1 MATYWSLYWSYI
13 TNRLEFV
20 FALLSF
26 DSGRTSFSA
35 KLSIRMN
42 AAPSI
47 PVSESRPLQWM
58 PCVVTLERPGKI
70 ESHDQV

>member
-1 MATYWSLYWSYI
+1 MATYWSLCWPCI

-26 DSGRTSFSA
+26 DSGRTGFSA
-35 KLSIRMN
+35 TLSIRMY
-42 AAPSI
+42 AAPSTSSS
-47 PVSESRPLQWM
+47 VHFSVM
-58 PCVVTLERPGKI
+58 PCVFTLEGPGKI